1 MYKQQKVFIYSIE
14 SFSLYSELASST
26 PWKEELNAN
35 IPGLSRLIKNIQQT
49 QTFTI
54 IYVNAIVKNI
64 KTIVF
69 KLC

>member
-1 MYKQQKVFIYSIE
+1 MYKQQKVFIYGIE

-35 IPGLSRLIKNIQQT
+35 IPRLSRLTKNIQQT
-49 QTFTI
+49 QTFTN

-64 KTIVF
+64 KS
-69 KLC
+69 K